1 MIKGQNFSNQPVKIN
16 LRTYDNTQ
24 KIATGQG
31 DKYATG
37 CLIDYPYFKSYYKM
51 ITIDLGKNNKHLMLT
66 QKQYRKS
73 ILLQIQIEEKT

>member
-1 MIKGQNFSNQPVKIN
+1 MINGQNFSNQPVKIN

-24 KIATGQG
+24 KIATGQT
-31 DKYATG
+31 DKYTTG
-37 CLIDYPYFKSYYKM
+37 CFIDYPYFKNYYKV
-51 ITIDLGKNNKHLMLT
+51 ITINLGKNNQHLMLI